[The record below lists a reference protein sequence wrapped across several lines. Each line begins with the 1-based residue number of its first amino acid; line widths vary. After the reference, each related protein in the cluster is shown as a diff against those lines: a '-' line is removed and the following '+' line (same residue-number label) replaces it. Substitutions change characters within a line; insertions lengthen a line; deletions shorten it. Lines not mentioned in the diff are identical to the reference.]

1 MHELNCFYSKALTV
15 LCWSRARLLKFAG
28 IFLVSKCYSH
38 FLTNPDQILANNILK
53 LTEIYISDDYQNSYT
68 YLPVVKY
75 GCSNNQET
83 WEMSWFGSKQDQ
95 VNIHT
100 TIRVYYSKLEWI
112 NYSKL
117 SGQIV
122 QISKYTKHILPVRW
136 HTTPPILSSIKSS
149 PCGPQIYL

>member
-1 MHELNCFYSKALTV
+1 M
-15 LCWSRARLLKFAG
+15 
-28 IFLVSKCYSH
+28 
-38 FLTNPDQILANNILK
+38 K

-122 QISKYTKHILPVRW
+122 QISKYTKLILPVRW

-149 PCGPQIYL
+149 PCGPQIYLQIFSKYTSRRVHMYFKYQSGQLMKQNVFLIKWLVLSK